1 MQRARRR
8 RYGADEGVG
17 EISLAGLWWSGVL
30 QPGAVESR
38 KPQGRARRSRE
49 VKEREQQG
57 GGGEKKIK
65 NGTLEIWNRARK
77 NRVQNT
83 RELTVNLQ
91 SPGRER
97 EKKRGEKN
105 GKNVF
110 VEKKQTI
117 EKRVDG
123 GVEHVASSWLLGFL
137 LFLLQQS

>member
-57 GGGEKKIK
+57 GGGKKNKEWHPGDLEKSQKEQ
-65 NGTLEIWNRARK
+65 GTK
-77 NRVQNT
+77 YQGT
-83 RELTVNLQ
+83 D
-91 SPGRER
+91 S
-97 EKKRGEKN
+97 
-105 GKNVF
+105 
-110 VEKKQTI
+110 
-117 EKRVDG
+117 
-123 GVEHVASSWLLGFL
+123 
-137 LFLLQQS
+137 

>member
-1 MQRARRR
+1 MVRSPSARSCGEQKTPGESKEEQGGEGKRAARRR
-8 RYGADEGVG
+8 
-17 EISLAGLWWSGVL
+17 
-30 QPGAVESR
+30 
-38 KPQGRARRSRE
+38 
-49 VKEREQQG
+49 G
-57 GGGEKKIK
+57 GKKIK
-65 NGTLEIWNRARK
+65 NGTLEIWKRARK

-110 VEKKQTI
+110 VEKKQMI